1 MRSVAGE
8 NISYGKCSLEFTPMP
23 LDIAMLRRAASNVY
37 ARDAI
42 GSVPICGIHA
52 EWFVEQFLEFCKI
65 KPEAATWAQ
74 PEVENI
80 MAGLWILDPEDL
92 I

>member
-1 MRSVAGE
+1 MGSLAGE
-8 NISYGKCSLEFTPMP
+8 DISGGKCSLEFTPVN
-23 LDIAMLRRAASNVY
+23 IATLRQAASNVY

-42 GSVPICGIHA
+42 GGVPICGIHA